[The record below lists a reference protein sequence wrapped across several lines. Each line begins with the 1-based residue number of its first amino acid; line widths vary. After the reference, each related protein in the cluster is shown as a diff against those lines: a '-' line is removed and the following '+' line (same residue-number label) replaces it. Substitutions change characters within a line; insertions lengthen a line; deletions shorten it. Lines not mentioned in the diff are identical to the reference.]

1 VEVNEYLIAF
11 QLRNFANA
19 SRQLGSSAR
28 ILSSAYRLRERL
40 AHILHLYQENA
51 ADLFPRKVPR
61 TETNTAKTPATQ
73 MGSKPPKRRPSLNP
87 GAPATGKRGFLSAH
101 VAKPAIPEDLDP
113 EHFPQQFEALAKDIV
128 TFVSCLNEF
137 PEFSDENVNAS
148 IMEFEGDL
156 LVRRYIIVLLFNGLM
171 LCACHSTGPLASANT
186 ISNSATLPSSD
197 TFTTSLPKW
206 ANTLTT

>member
-1 VEVNEYLIAF
+1 VVVHKCLITF

-51 ADLFPRKVPR
+51 ADLFPRKIQR
-61 TETNTAKTPATQ
+61 AETTTSKTPATNQ
-73 MGSKPPKRRPSLNP
+73 TAPKQPKRRPSLNP
-87 GAPATGKRGFLSAH
+87 GTPATGKRGFLSAH
-101 VAKPAIPEDLDP
+101 VAKPVIPEDLDP
-113 EHFPQQFEALAKDIV
+113 EHFPQQFEALAKDII
-128 TFVSCLNEF
+128 TFANCLNEF

-156 LVRRYIIVLLFNGLM
+156 KVRQYSIIRLLWADT
-171 LCACHSTGPLASANT
+171 LCV
-186 ISNSATLPSSD
+186 
-197 TFTTSLPKW
+197 
-206 ANTLTT
+206 

>member
-1 VEVNEYLIAF
+1 MCCSIQANKCLIAF

-51 ADLFPRKVPR
+51 ADLFPRKIQR
-61 TETNTAKTPATQ
+61 TETTASKTPATQ
-73 MGSKPPKRRPSLNP
+73 MGTKPPKRRPSLNP
-87 GAPATGKRGFLSAH
+87 GTPATGKRGFLSAH
-101 VAKPAIPEDLDP
+101 VAKPVVPEDLDL
-113 EHFPQQFEALAKDIV
+113 EHFPQQFEALAKDII
-128 TFVSCLNEF
+128 TFVNCLNEF

-156 LVRRYIIVLLFNGLM
+156 QVRRYLFVLLPW
-171 LCACHSTGPLASANT
+171 A
-186 ISNSATLPSSD
+186 D
-197 TFTTSLPKW
+197 TFV
-206 ANTLTT
+206 